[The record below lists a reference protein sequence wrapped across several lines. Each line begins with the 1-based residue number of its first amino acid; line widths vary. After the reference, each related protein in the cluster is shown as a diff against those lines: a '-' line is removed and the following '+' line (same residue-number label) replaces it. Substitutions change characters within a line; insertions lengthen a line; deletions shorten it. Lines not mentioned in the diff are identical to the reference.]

1 MKEQVAEIVAAFVGH
16 NTISADQVPTLIQT
30 VNKALSELGRTAAPT
45 VELTPAVPIRRSV
58 QADKITCLECGWSG
72 QMLKRHLNGAHSTN
86 PADYRTK
93 WGLPR
98 DYPMTAGNYA
108 ARRSELAKQIGL
120 GKRAGA
126 GGRRRAA
133 AS

>member
-1 MKEQVAEIVAAFVGH
+1 MNERVAEIVAAYVGH
-16 NTISADQVPTLIQT
+16 NTIAAEQLPALIAS
-30 VNKALSELGRTAAPT
+30 VNQALASLGQPPAALPSP
-45 VELTPAVPIRRSV
+45 LTPAVPIRRSV

-108 ARRSELAKQIGL
+108 TRRSELAKQIGL
-120 GKRAGA
+120 GKRAG
-126 GGRRRAA
+126 GRRR
-133 AS
+133 